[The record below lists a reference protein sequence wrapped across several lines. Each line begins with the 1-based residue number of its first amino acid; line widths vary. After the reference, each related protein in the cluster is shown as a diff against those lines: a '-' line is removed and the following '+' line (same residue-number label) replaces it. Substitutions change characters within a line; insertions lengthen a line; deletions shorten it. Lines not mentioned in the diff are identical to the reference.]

1 MDKGLVL
8 VHARGMG
15 LYVGHFDFTAPL
27 LWTVPALFT
36 TEECANI
43 LEQGKPGPWL
53 AATVNAESGRVVDTR
68 IRSSTTAVLRDPAL
82 ADELFRRIR
91 PHVPARMTTEMGDRG
106 RIGMDVVGIY
116 LPLRIYRYEV
126 GQQFGLH
133 QDQSYAGEGGTQ
145 SLLTLMVYLNEG
157 FSGGETDFPEQSRT
171 IVPKTGESLLFQHK
185 LLHAG
190 KPVTEGT
197 KYVLRSDVLYRPAT

>member
-1 MDKGLVL
+1 
-8 VHARGMG
+8 MG
-15 LYVGHFDFTAPL
+15 LYVGHFDFTVPL

-36 TEECANI
+36 PNECTGI
-43 LEQGKPGPWL
+43 LEQGQSGPWL
-53 AATVNAESGRVVDTR
+53 PATVNAESGRVVDAR
-68 IRSSTTAVLRDPAL
+68 IRSSTTAVLRDAAL
-82 ADELFRRIR
+82 SDELFRRIR
-91 PHVPARMTTEMGDRG
+91 PHVPAQMTTEMGDRG
-106 RIGMDVVGIY
+106 RVSMDVVGIF

-133 QDQSYAGEGGTQ
+133 QDQSYAGEGGTL

-171 IVPKTGESLLFQHK
+171 VIPKTGEALLFQHK

-190 KPVTEGT
+190 RPVTQGT
-197 KYVLRSDVLYRPAT
+197 KFVLRSDVLYRPSR